1 MKPDLKFK
9 NYPTDTFLK
18 GYRLM
23 PLWNLVY
30 SRETLPLSGM
40 KVSMSSLKKVT
51 ECIELLFI
59 LDGIIDFIV
68 LFPWSGLPAKQVTGI

>member
-1 MKPDLKFK
+1 MKPDFEFK

-18 GYRLM
+18 DYRLI
-23 PLWNLVY
+23 PLLNLVNT
-30 SRETLPLSGM
+30 RETLPLSGL

-59 LDGIIDFIV
+59 LDNTVDFIV
-68 LFPWSGLPAKQVTGI
+68 LGPWLGVSAKQVTGI